1 MISVPDPKDLVEQ
14 IRKAQEE
21 KNYTIEQVISLMKEK
36 GYYPLGGA
44 TISRLING
52 VKEVASY
59 DYLKSII
66 PLYNTIV
73 DDMKDE
79 DKKIEAM
86 RVLLEYKLECIEDLK
101 EKLDAKDK
109 SHKEEIEKLKAKNDA
124 KKDEYLAKSEEQR
137 NHFQDIMD
145 FRANQII
152 QKDEMI
158 QKLLETNCRLSEHI
172 CNCREKGKCQ

>member
-1 MISVPDPKDLVEQ
+1 MIKVPDPKELVDQ
-14 IRKAQEE
+14 IRKTQAKE
-21 KNYTIEQVISLMKEK
+21 NYTIEQVISLMEAK

-52 VKEVASY
+52 VNEASSY

-66 PLYNTIV
+66 PVYNTLV

-79 DKKIEAM
+79 DEKIEAM
-86 RVLLEYKLECIEDLK
+86 RVLLEYKLECIENLK
-101 EKLDAKDK
+101 AQLDSKDRE
-109 SHKEEIEKLKAKNDA
+109 HEEEIRQLKAKNESR
-124 KKDEYLAKSEEQR
+124 KDEYLAKTEEQR
-137 NHFQDIMD
+137 KHFQDIMD

-158 QKLLETNCRLSEHI
+158 QKLLDTNCKLSERLV
-172 CNCREKGKCQ
+172 NCPMKGNCQ